1 MKMIPAVRW
10 LMVTCFLLV
19 SSASASAAQSTSHSR
34 KPAPHSRKSR
44 PSHPMRNNRSKHHA
58 VETTRTPLLAVRYS
72 QPQQASSVVTTNPT
86 GSKSASKSSGHSS
99 PASSKKN
106 KSSGKKSRRSR
117 REPTQKAPTP
127 ERISEIQSSLA
138 RGGYYQ
144 GEPNG
149 KWDPNTVA
157 AMQKFQ
163 SANGLDP
170 SGKLDATSLQKL
182 GLGSGIAGVSAP
194 KTPTPAQGKSCCSTS
209 PNSTAPA
216 TSAPA
221 APATAPKSS
230 SEPSASANPSAGSG
244 SNAAAPGSTSAA
256 SASTVTASAS
266 THPTQR

>member
-1 MKMIPAVRW
+1 MKMTPVVRW
-10 LMVTCFLLV
+10 LSVTSFVLV
-19 SSASASAAQSTSHSR
+19 LCASASAAQSSSHSH
-34 KPAPHSRKSR
+34 KPAAHSRKSH
-44 PSHPMRNNRSKHHA
+44 PSHPMRNNRPKHHA
-58 VETTRTPLLAVRYS
+58 MEAAPTQLLAVRYS
-72 QPQQASSVVTTNPT
+72 QPQQASSVVAAN
-86 GSKSASKSSGHSS
+86 SSASRSASKSSGHSS

-106 KSSGKKSRRSR
+106 KSSKKSRRSR

-144 GEPNG
+144 GDPNG
-149 KWDPNTVA
+149 KWDSNTVA

-194 KTPTPAQGKSCCSTS
+194 KQPTPAQGKSCCSTS
-209 PNSTAPA
+209 PNGTAPA

-221 APATAPKSS
+221 AAPKPA
-230 SEPSASANPSAGSG
+230 SEPSASTSPSSD
-244 SNAAAPGSTSAA
+244 AAAPASSSAANTSAA
-256 SASTVTASAS
+256 ATGAA
-266 THPTQR
+266 THSSQR

>member
-1 MKMIPAVRW
+1 MKMTPAVRW
-10 LMVTCFLLV
+10 LLATSFVLV
-19 SSASASAAQSTSHSR
+19 LCASASAAQSTHSR
-34 KPAPHSRKSR
+34 KPAAHSHKSH
-44 PSHPMRNNRSKHHA
+44 PSHPMRNNRPKHHA
-58 VETTRTPLLAVRYS
+58 MDTTSTSLLAVRYL
-72 QPQQASSVVTTNPT
+72 QPQQASSVVSAN
-86 GSKSASKSSGHSS
+86 SSRSASASKSSSHTS
-99 PASSKKN
+99 PASSKKK
-106 KSSGKKSRRSR
+106 KSSSKKSRHSR

-149 KWDPNTVA
+149 KWDSNTVS

-194 KTPTPAQGKSCCSTS
+194 KQPTPSQGKACCSAS
-209 PNSTAPA
+209 PSAAPNGTAPT

-221 APATAPKSS
+221 STPKPA
-230 SEPSASANPSAGSG
+230 SEPSASASPSASSG
-244 SNAAAPGSTSAA
+244 SSATSSASTSAA
-256 SASTVTASAS
+256 GASTATAGA
-266 THPTQR
+266 TNPTQR

>member
-1 MKMIPAVRW
+1 MKMTPVVRW
-10 LMVTCFLLV
+10 LLAGSCVLV
-19 SSASASAAQSTSHSR
+19 LCASASAAQSSPHSR
-34 KPAPHSRKSR
+34 KPAAHSRKSH
-44 PSHPMRNNRSKHHA
+44 PSHPMRNNRPKHHA
-58 VETTRTPLLAVRYS
+58 VDTTRTSLLAVRYL
-72 QPQQASSVVTTNPT
+72 QPQQASSVVAANSS
-86 GSKSASKSSGHSS
+86 GSASKSSAHSS
-99 PASSKKN
+99 PASSKKK
-106 KSSGKKSRRSR
+106 KSSSKKSRHSR

-149 KWDPNTVA
+149 KWDSNTVA

-194 KTPTPAQGKSCCSTS
+194 KQPMPAQGKSCCSTS
-209 PNSTAPA
+209 PNGTAPA

-221 APATAPKSS
+221 ATPKPA
-230 SEPSASANPSAGSG
+230 SEPSASNSPSSD
-244 SNAAAPGSTSAA
+244 APAPASSSAA
-256 SASTVTASAS
+256 NTSTAANGAA
-266 THPTQR
+266 THSSQR

>member
-1 MKMIPAVRW
+1 MKMTPIVRW
-10 LMVTCFLLV
+10 LSVTSFVLV
-19 SSASASAAQSTSHSR
+19 LCASASAAQSSSHSH
-34 KPAPHSRKSR
+34 KPAAHSHKSH
-44 PSHPMRNNRSKHHA
+44 PSHPMRNNRPKHHA
-58 VETTRTPLLAVRYS
+58 MQATRTPLLAVRYS
-72 QPQQASSVVTTNPT
+72 QPQQAGSVVAANSSA
-86 GSKSASKSSGHSS
+86 SKSASKSSGHSS

-106 KSSGKKSRRSR
+106 KSSKKSRRSR

-144 GEPNG
+144 GDPNG
-149 KWDPNTVA
+149 KWDSNTVA

-209 PNSTAPA
+209 PNGTAPA

-221 APATAPKSS
+221 AAPRPA
-230 SEPSASANPSAGSG
+230 SEPSASSSPSSD
-244 SNAAAPGSTSAA
+244 AAAPASSSAANTSAA
-256 SASTVTASAS
+256 ATGAAAHSS
-266 THPTQR
+266 QR

>member
-1 MKMIPAVRW
+1 MKMTPIVRW
-10 LMVTCFLLV
+10 LSVTSFVLV
-19 SSASASAAQSTSHSR
+19 LCASASAAQSSSHSH
-34 KPAPHSRKSR
+34 KPAAHSHKSH
-44 PSHPMRNNRSKHHA
+44 PSHPMRNNRPKHHA
-58 VETTRTPLLAVRYS
+58 MQATRTPLLAVRYS
-72 QPQQASSVVTTNPT
+72 QPQQAGSVVAANSSA
-86 GSKSASKSSGHSS
+86 SKSASKSSGHSS

-106 KSSGKKSRRSR
+106 KSSKKSRRSR

-144 GEPNG
+144 GDPNG
-149 KWDPNTVA
+149 KWDSNTVA

-209 PNSTAPA
+209 PNGTAPA

-221 APATAPKSS
+221 AAPKPA
-230 SEPSASANPSAGSG
+230 SEPSASSSPSSD
-244 SNAAAPGSTSAA
+244 AAAPASSSAANTSAA
-256 SASTVTASAS
+256 ATGAAAHSS
-266 THPTQR
+266 QR

>member
-1 MKMIPAVRW
+1 MRW
-10 LMVTCFLLV
+10 LSVTSFVLV
-19 SSASASAAQSTSHSR
+19 LCASASAAQSSSHSH
-34 KPAPHSRKSR
+34 KPAAHSRKSH
-44 PSHPMRNNRSKHHA
+44 PSHPMRNNRPKHHA
-58 VETTRTPLLAVRYS
+58 MDATRTPLLAVRYS
-72 QPQQASSVVTTNPT
+72 QPQQASSVVAANSSA
-86 GSKSASKSSGHSS
+86 SKSASKSSGHSS

-106 KSSGKKSRRSR
+106 KSSKKSRRSR

-144 GEPNG
+144 GDPNG
-149 KWDPNTVA
+149 KWDSNTVA

-209 PNSTAPA
+209 PNGTAPA

-221 APATAPKSS
+221 ATPKPA
-230 SEPSASANPSAGSG
+230 SEPSASNSPSSD
-244 SNAAAPGSTSAA
+244 APAPASSSAA
-256 SASTVTASAS
+256 TGAA
-266 THPTQR
+266 THSSQR

>member
-1 MKMIPAVRW
+1 MMKMTSAVRW
-10 LMVTCFLLV
+10 LLAGSLV
-19 SSASASAAQSTSHSR
+19 LILCASASAAQSTSHSH
-34 KPAPHSRKSR
+34 KPASHSRKSH
-44 PSHPMRNNRSKHHA
+44 PSHPMRNNRPKHHA
-58 VETTRTPLLAVRYS
+58 MDTTRTSLLAVRYL
-72 QPQQASSVVTTNPT
+72 QPQQASSVVAAK
-86 GSKSASKSSGHSS
+86 SSSSASASKSSAHTS
-99 PASSKKN
+99 PASSKKK
-106 KSSGKKSRRSR
+106 KSSSKKSRHSR

-149 KWDPNTVA
+149 KWDSNTVA

-194 KTPTPAQGKSCCSTS
+194 KQPTPAQGKSCCSTS
-209 PNSTAPA
+209 PNGTAPA

-221 APATAPKSS
+221 ATPKPA
-230 SEPSASANPSAGSG
+230 SEPSASNSPSSD
-244 SNAAAPGSTSAA
+244 APAPASSSAA
-256 SASTVTASAS
+256 NTSTAANGAA
-266 THPTQR
+266 THSSQR

>member
-1 MKMIPAVRW
+1 MKMTSAVR
-10 LMVTCFLLV
+10 CLLAA
-19 SSASASAAQSTSHSR
+19 SFMLILCASASAAQSTSHSH
-34 KPAPHSRKSR
+34 KPAAHSRKSH
-44 PSHPMRNNRSKHHA
+44 PSHPMRNNRPKHHA
-58 VETTRTPLLAVRYS
+58 MDTTRTSLLAVRYL
-72 QPQQASSVVTTNPT
+72 QPQQASSVVAAK
-86 GSKSASKSSGHSS
+86 SSASASKSAAHTS
-99 PASSKKN
+99 PASSNKK
-106 KSSGKKSRRSR
+106 KSSSKKSRHSR

-149 KWDPNTVA
+149 KWDSNTVA

-194 KTPTPAQGKSCCSTS
+194 KQPTPGQGKSCCSTS
-209 PNSTAPA
+209 PNGTAPA

-221 APATAPKSS
+221 AAPKPA
-230 SEPSASANPSAGSG
+230 SEPSASNSPSSDAT
-244 SNAAAPGSTSAA
+244 APASSSAA
-256 SASTVTASAS
+256 NTSTAATGAA
-266 THPTQR
+266 THSSQR

>member
-1 MKMIPAVRW
+1 MMKMTIAVR
-10 LMVTCFLLV
+10 CLV
-19 SSASASAAQSTSHSR
+19 AASFVLILCASASAAQSTSHSH
-34 KPAPHSRKSR
+34 KPAAHSRKSH
-44 PSHPMRNNRSKHHA
+44 PSHPMRNNRPKHHA
-58 VETTRTPLLAVRYS
+58 TDTTRTSLLAVRYL
-72 QPQQASSVVTTNPT
+72 QPQQASSVVAAK
-86 GSKSASKSSGHSS
+86 SSASASASKSAAHTS
-99 PASSKKN
+99 PASSNKK
-106 KSSGKKSRRSR
+106 KSSSKKSRHSR

-149 KWDPNTVA
+149 KWDSNTVA

-194 KTPTPAQGKSCCSTS
+194 KQPTPAQGKSCCSTS
-209 PNSTAPA
+209 PNGTAPA

-221 APATAPKSS
+221 ATPKPA
-230 SEPSASANPSAGSG
+230 SEPSASNSPSSDA
-244 SNAAAPGSTSAA
+244 
-256 SASTVTASAS
+256 TASAS
-266 THPTQR
+266 SSAANTSTAANGAATHSSQR